1 MADYISINDLAAI
14 LGPDITGDEDF
25 LITKNNV
32 SYKITLKELDAYL
45 RIHEDARLS
54 KSENLNDLENKETAR
69 LNLGVYSKEET
80 DENILQSIEDYTVPL
95 GGGTSGDYIKNI
107 LAGDGINILNGTG
120 EGSDTTISISNIG
133 TAGTYTKVIT
143 NEKGQVV
150 GNELLVPNDIPNLD
164 ASKITSGIISAER
177 LPSFV
182 DDVLEFLT
190 YDELPMY
197 GETGKIYVVVNDET
211 SNGDTS
217 TYRWTGTVYAMVSN
231 TLNTSDVKALYEAN
245 PNTNAYT
252 DAEKSKLADIEDSAT
267 ADQTAPEI
275 LTLLKTVDGS
285 GSELDADLLDG
296 QEGAYYLDASNINA
310 GTIDDDRL
318 PDTITSDITGNAAT
332 ASKLYNAMNI
342 ALTGDVTG
350 DVNFDGSANVSITT
364 TVADDSHNHIISN
377 VDGLQDALDSK
388 ANQSDTYT
396 KTEVDGRIGTLDSTA
411 VKLTGDQT
419 IAGIKT
425 FSSDIIGNVTGNS
438 GTSTKLET
446 PRTING
452 VAFDG
457 SADIEI
463 VSRMGSVA
471 TAAADVTNIGTAG
484 TKETVHIS
492 GNTAI
497 TSLGTGTT
505 GMVRTVIFDS
515 ALTLTHNFS
524 KIIFPSAGTITTAPG
539 DIFVFLCEDGTNG
552 IWRCI
557 STFPSRIW

>member
-32 SYKITLKELDAYL
+32 SYKITLNELDAFL
-45 RIHEDARLS
+45 RINEDDKLS

-80 DENILQSIEDYTVPL
+80 DENISQSIEDYTVPL
-95 GGGTSGDYIKNI
+95 GDGTSGDYIKNI
-107 LAGDGINILNGTG
+107 LAGDGINILNGIG
-120 EGSDTTISISNIG
+120 EGSDTTISISNVG

-143 NEKGQVV
+143 NERGQVV
-150 GNELLVPNDIPNLD
+150 GNELLVPDDIPNLD

-182 DDVLEFLT
+182 DDVLEFPT
-190 YDELPMY
+190 YDELPIP
-197 GETGKIYVVVNDET
+197 GETDKIYIVINDEA

-231 TLNTSDVKALYEAN
+231 TLNASDVKTLYEAN
-245 PNTNAYT
+245 PDTNVYT
-252 DAEKSKLADIEDSAT
+252 DAEKSKLADIEDGAT

-296 QEGAYYLDASNINA
+296 QDGAYYLDASNINA
-310 GTIDDDRL
+310 GTIDDNRL
-318 PDTITSDITGNAAT
+318 PDTITSSVTGNAAT
-332 ASKLYNAMNI
+332 ATKLETVRTIGGVSFDGTADINLPGVDISGNQDTTGNASTATKLETPRTIN
-342 ALTGDVTG
+342 GVS
-350 DVNFDGSANVSITT
+350 FDGSADITITT
-364 TVADDSHNHIISN
+364 PDD
-377 VDGLQDALDSK
+377 A
-388 ANQSDTYT
+388 
-396 KTEVDGRIGTLDSTA
+396 TA

-425 FSSDIIGNVTGNS
+425 FSSNIVGDVTGNS
-438 GTSTKLET
+438 GTATKLST
-446 PRTING
+446 ARTING

-457 SADIEI
+457 SEDIEI
-463 VSRMGSVA
+463 VSRIGPEII
-471 TAAADVTNIGTAG
+471 ADIVTSIGIEG
-484 TKETVHIS
+484 TKEAVHIS
-492 GNTAI
+492 GNSSI

-515 ALTLTHNFS
+515 VLTLTHDSS
-524 KIIFPSAGTITTAPG
+524 KIIFPSAGIITTAPG
-539 DIFVFLCEDGTNG
+539 DIFVFLCEDGVNG
-552 IWRCI
+552 KWRCL
-557 STFPSRIW
+557 STFPARVW